1 MGFISSMKGWLN
13 TKKSTNVIHNIN
25 KLKKKNHTIT
35 SIDAKKK
42 SAWQNPTFI
51 CDKNSANQE
60 QRVT

>member
-13 TKKSTNVIHNIN
+13 IKKSTNVIHNVN
-25 KLKKKNHTIT
+25 KRKNKNHIIT
-35 SIDAKKK
+35 SIDIKKK
-42 SAWQNPTFI
+42 VLRKIQVI